1 MPQEYQPSG
10 ALGSAGL
17 KVPLGWFCAISLP
30 MALDGWVDGVFGN
43 YIGVGFL
50 SLLLAVLVSGAA
62 AGFLA
67 RWSHCRSPAFLVK
80 AGLVVV
86 TLGYGVNWAVFLS
99 NQPELGDHRV
109 LTFLLNPMNAYTGL
123 AHVLTTESY
132 AWFGWTPPAALRVIA
147 WLLEFLVWL
156 GLGGLWAG
164 RNALNRKFYSEK
176 RQCFAIS
183 EEPTL
188 FLSLSEDKDY
198 REALM
203 QGEFLDGKLEV
214 VRVGPE
220 FPASF
225 AVCVQRCRE
234 YSTEA
239 AVHLALRLNQGGKV
253 KQQDV
258 SPLYLLDAMGEKAL
272 DKIARQAEWVGKEDT
287 KR

>member
-1 MPQEYQPSG
+1 M
-10 ALGSAGL
+10 
-17 KVPLGWFCAISLP
+17 
-30 MALDGWVDGVFGN
+30 
-43 YIGVGFL
+43 
-50 SLLLAVLVSGAA
+50 
-62 AGFLA
+62 
-67 RWSHCRSPAFLVK
+67 
-80 AGLVVV
+80 
-86 TLGYGVNWAVFLS
+86 
-99 NQPELGDHRV
+99 

-123 AHVLTTESY
+123 AYMLTTESY
-132 AWFGWTPPAALRVIA
+132 AWFGWTPPAALRVIG

-188 FLSLSEDKDY
+188 FLSLTEDKDY

-203 QGEFLDGKLEV
+203 QAEFLDGKLEV
-214 VRVGPE
+214 VRVGSE

-225 AVCVQRCRE
+225 AVCVQRCRD
-234 YSTEA
+234 YPMEA

-258 SPLYLLDAMGEKAL
+258 SPLYLLDAKGQKTLEKNWTSGRMAWPETLKRLHSLRRYPLARVAL
-272 DKIARQAEWVGKEDT
+272 ASSQTRPRLVLRWPT
-287 KR
+287 LRRLH

>member
-1 MPQEYQPSG
+1 
-10 ALGSAGL
+10 
-17 KVPLGWFCAISLP
+17 

-50 SLLLAVLVSGAA
+50 SPLPRGAGKRSSG
-62 AGFLA
+62 GFLA
-67 RWSHCRSPAFLVK
+67 RWSHCRSPAFSREGGSGGGHTRVRR
-80 AGLVVV
+80 
-86 TLGYGVNWAVFLS
+86 
-99 NQPELGDHRV
+99 ELGGFLKQSAGARRSSN

-123 AHVLTTESY
+123 AYMLTTESY
-132 AWFGWTPPAALRVIA
+132 AWFGWTPPAALRVIG

-188 FLSLSEDKDY
+188 FLSLTEDKDY

-203 QGEFLDGKLEV
+203 QAEFLDGKLEV
-214 VRVGPE
+214 VRVGSE

-225 AVCVQRCRE
+225 AVCVQRCRDYLME
-234 YSTEA
+234 

-258 SPLYLLDAMGEKAL
+258 SPLYLLDAKGQKTLE
-272 DKIARQAEWVGKEDT
+272 KIARQAEWQGRDA
-287 KR
+287 